1 MEEVEDLETQQGQ
14 EGQEGQEGQDTQ
26 KRSKTDH
33 QSNSNSVWSGL
44 TPLFKLAH
52 GELKTLICATFF
64 LLIATALNLT
74 YPTLIGWVVD
84 SINLGITN
92 PSQSKVA
99 QAQLNR
105 WVLLLILLFSFM
117 GLATFARSYLFTVAG
132 ERVVVRLRGDLFSH
146 LLHQDQNLFDVTHSG
161 QWVTRLADDTAKVQ
175 RAVTVNFS
183 MLLRY
188 LLGTLG
194 ALGILAWISLE
205 LTLVMTLIVPITI
218 IAASIYGRALRRLSK
233 RVQDGLAGA
242 GEIAQ
247 EAISGIRTVQAFN
260 GEPSEVSRYQTALHI
275 AFKLAQRRAWL
286 GGIFQGGIS
295 FVSYVAIAVVVWY
308 GGRLTLAGVLSLG
321 DLTAFMLYTF
331 TLAFSVGALSGL
343 WEDLSKAL
351 GATEVVFQLLARSSE
366 MSGGVLTPPKCD
378 GALCIQDV
386 DFTYP
391 ARPDVQVLY
400 RLNLTLKPSEMIALV
415 GPSGGGKSTIAALLQ
430 RFYDPQ
436 FGQITLDNI
445 PLPQLDLQWLRD
457 RVGVVAQESF
467 LFATSLI
474 DNIRYGKPSA
484 TSEEVELAARSANA
498 HEFILNFPEGYQTQ
512 IGERGLRLS
521 GGQRQR
527 IAIARAILKDPQIL
541 ILDEAT
547 SALDAES
554 EHLVQEALTRLMRG
568 RTTLMIAHRL
578 STVRQADRIIVIERG
593 GVVEEGSHEELMKRQ
608 GRYAM
613 LVRQQIS
620 D

>member
-1 MEEVEDLETQQGQ
+1 
-14 EGQEGQEGQDTQ
+14 
-26 KRSKTDH
+26 
-33 QSNSNSVWSGL
+33 
-44 TPLFKLAH
+44 
-52 GELKTLICATFF
+52 
-64 LLIATALNLT
+64 
-74 YPTLIGWVVD
+74 
-84 SINLGITN
+84 
-92 PSQSKVA
+92 
-99 QAQLNR
+99 
-105 WVLLLILLFSFM
+105 
-117 GLATFARSYLFTVAG
+117 
-132 ERVVVRLRGDLFSH
+132 
-146 LLHQDQNLFDVTHSG
+146 
-161 QWVTRLADDTAKVQ
+161 
-175 RAVTVNFS
+175 
-183 MLLRY
+183 
-188 LLGTLG
+188 
-194 ALGILAWISLE
+194 
-205 LTLVMTLIVPITI
+205 
-218 IAASIYGRALRRLSK
+218 
-233 RVQDGLAGA
+233 
-242 GEIAQ
+242 
-247 EAISGIRTVQAFN
+247 
-260 GEPSEVSRYQTALHI
+260 
-275 AFKLAQRRAWL
+275 
-286 GGIFQGGIS
+286 
-295 FVSYVAIAVVVWY
+295 
-308 GGRLTLAGVLSLG
+308 
-321 DLTAFMLYTF
+321 
-331 TLAFSVGALSGL
+331 
-343 WEDLSKAL
+343 
-351 GATEVVFQLLARSSE
+351 
-366 MSGGVLTPPKCD
+366 
-378 GALCIQDV
+378 
-386 DFTYP
+386 
-391 ARPDVQVLY
+391 
-400 RLNLTLKPSEMIALV
+400 MIALV
-415 GPSGGGKSTIAALLQ
+415 GPSGGGKSTVAALLQ

-457 RVGVVAQESF
+457 RVGVVAQEPF